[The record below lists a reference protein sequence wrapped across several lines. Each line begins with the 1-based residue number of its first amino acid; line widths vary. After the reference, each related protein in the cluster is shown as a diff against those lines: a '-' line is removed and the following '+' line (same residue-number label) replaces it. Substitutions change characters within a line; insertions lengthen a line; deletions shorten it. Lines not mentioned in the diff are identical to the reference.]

1 MKNITPC
8 KSLGIAV
15 ARLIYRGDVSGARIL
30 AGVRN
35 TWTPV
40 EVRAILGAGRSLHTR
55 FGAKEGVSIAK
66 SVMGW
71 S

>member
-1 MKNITPC
+1 MKNLIPC

-15 ARLIYRGDVSGARIL
+15 ARLIYRGLITEARVL
-30 AGVRN
+30 AGTRN

-40 EVRAILGAGRSLHTR
+40 ECRAIIGAGRSLHTR
-55 FGAKEGVSIAK
+55 FGVKEGVSIAK